1 MQWLSLSSGPLNQ
14 MKDSVNFDA
23 DKQVFIKNSFKNL
36 IKAVKASNAIEV
48 GLMQTSF
55 LGVTDNC

>member
-1 MQWLSLSSGPLNQ
+1 
-14 MKDSVNFDA
+14 MKDSVNYDA

-48 GLMQTSF
+48 SLMQTSF
-55 LGVTDNC
+55 LGVTENC